1 METYVHLLTPDEAAI
16 LTGQEYASES
26 FFNPIQD
33 LFDNWVISMYEV
45 NNCVNQEFIWVK
57 NTPIIIY
64 DPKPRIL

>member
-1 METYVHLLTPDEAAI
+1 METYVHLLTLDEAAI
-16 LTGQEYASES
+16 LTGQEYAPES

-33 LFDNWVISMYEV
+33 LFNNWVISMYEV
-45 NNCVNQEFIWVK
+45 NNCINQQFIWVK

>member
-1 METYVHLLTPDEAAI
+1 METYVHLLTTDEAAI
-16 LTGQEYASES
+16 LTGQEYAPES

-45 NNCVNQEFIWVK
+45 NNCVNQQFIWVK

>member
-1 METYVHLLTPDEAAI
+1 METYVHLLKPDEATI
-16 LTGQEYASES
+16 LTGQEYALES

-45 NNCVNQEFIWVK
+45 NNCINEQFIWVK

>member
-16 LTGQEYASES
+16 LTGQEYAPES

-45 NNCVNQEFIWVK
+45 NNCINEQFIWVK

>member
-16 LTGQEYASES
+16 LTGQEYAPES

-33 LFDNWVISMYEV
+33 LFDNWVISIYEV
-45 NNCVNQEFIWVK
+45 NNCVNEQFIWVK

>member
-16 LTGQEYASES
+16 LTGHEYAPES

-33 LFDNWVISMYEV
+33 LFNNWVISMYEV
-45 NNCVNQEFIWVK
+45 NNCVNEQFIWVK

>member
-1 METYVHLLTPDEAAI
+1 METYVHLLTPDEAGI
-16 LTGQEYASES
+16 LTGAEYAPES
-26 FFNPIQD
+26 FFNPIED

-45 NNCVNQEFIWVK
+45 NNCVNQQFIWVK

>member
-16 LTGQEYASES
+16 LTGQEYAPES

-33 LFDNWVISMYEV
+33 LFNNWVISMYEV
-45 NNCVNQEFIWVK
+45 NNCVNQQFIWVL

>member
-16 LTGQEYASES
+16 LTGQEYAPES

-33 LFDNWVISMYEV
+33 LFNNWVISMYEV
-45 NNCVNQEFIWVK
+45 NNCVNQQFIWVK